1 MFTADAADGL
11 LGTIELDRV
20 LRMLGIEPNA
30 QELKAVMDEFGQH
43 SGKLNQDDFLDLMER
58 QLMSRKKTEFD
69 VAPEFA
75 QFLRDSFH
83 LYDKDKDGSIT
94 KAEIK
99 TIFSLAGES
108 ITDDEI
114 DDLFMA
120 GDRNSDGKLDFDE
133 WVALMADMEGAI
145 NLSV

>member
-1 MFTADAADGL
+1 MVRFLRLIVFDDDSPRNPPLRNECVEAFGMFTADAADGL

-99 TIFSLAGES
+99 TIFRPGCSKFEVLP
-108 ITDDEI
+108 
-114 DDLFMA
+114 
-120 GDRNSDGKLDFDE
+120 
-133 WVALMADMEGAI
+133 
-145 NLSV
+145 